1 MVDNSITYCVDGSVS
16 IIRINRAKTLNSM
29 SGNDYIKLAE
39 LVDRAD
45 NESNT
50 VFTLLQSSGR
60 FFSSGADFTSI
71 AQVSESKTGESELK
85 KWLDNFLSRNSYV
98 TSVFNRHK
106 KILIC
111 CLNGPA
117 VGLSAALCVLC
128 DIVYAM
134 NDQVYLKFPFVE
146 LGLVMEG
153 GTSVTLPLKLGSSR
167 TMETILFNKNLNY
180 DDLKGTIVTRNYD
193 MKDTQEFNQRVI
205 MDLKKRADDVYLPSI
220 LGIKKLLAANYSDKV
235 HRANS
240 AETSDAMVSWV
251 HGEPQRRF
259 KILKSKTR
267 KHKI

>member
-1 MVDNSITYCVDGSVS
+1 MIDRNITYCVDGAIS
-16 IIRINRAKTLNSM
+16 IIRIDKTKTLNSM
-29 SGNDYIKLAE
+29 SGDDYIKLAE
-39 LVDRAD
+39 LVDKAD
-45 NESNT
+45 NEPDT
-50 VFTLLQSSGR
+50 IFTILQSSGR

-71 AQVSESKTGESELK
+71 AQTSESQSGVSELK

-117 VGLSAALCVLC
+117 IGLSAALCVLC

-134 NDQVYLKFPFVE
+134 NDQIYLKFPFVE

-153 GTSVTLPLKLGSSR
+153 GTSVTLPLKLGHSK

-193 MKDTQEFNQRVI
+193 MTNTQEFNQRVI
-205 MDLKKRADDVYLPSI
+205 TDLKQRTKEVYLPSI
-220 LGIKKLLAANYSDKV
+220 LGIKKLIAANYKDNV
-235 HRANS
+235 QRANS
-240 AETSDAMVSWV
+240 AETSDAITSWV
-251 HGEPQRRF
+251 NGEPQRRF
-259 KILKSKTR
+259 RMFQKKPR